1 MILRRIAVQN
11 FRKLVEPVVIE
22 NLSDKLVII
31 VGDNEEGKSTL
42 LQAIRSCFFDK
53 HNMTGERA
61 QSFQPYNSSTR
72 PEVRVEFEIN
82 GKPYK
87 LFKAF
92 CYRPQAELTTPTGVL
107 LGSAAEEE
115 LARIL
120 RFTAPQRASRSASDH
135 EHEGIFG
142 MFWVEQG
149 KSYTGLQPT
158 ADGRSTIQQALQQE
172 VGDVLGGKRGQKI
185 LAEVTNMRNELLT
198 ATGRPKGEYAKAT
211 DRLLEIQA
219 ELATVEIA
227 LNDYGRKLEDL
238 ERCRARQ
245 RRYEADRTMEHA
257 EERLQHARESFDRIA
272 ALQGT
277 LQHAE
282 TELAKTTAEHNLAA
296 NRAGQRNR
304 LLSEVDSTK
313 RRAEQL
319 QTTWDAKQDSL
330 AKARQQVE
338 SGEKQ
343 LLHAAKRFEGA
354 AAAHSL
360 ATASEL
366 LARSQAELERSLARE
381 RDALLAK
388 AKAEHSL
395 EAASGIGIEKKDIT
409 RLKHLN
415 DEVTKAR
422 GRIEA
427 LATNV
432 KIDLETGVKARIGRA
447 AVVSGAEN
455 RITEAT
461 TIDIPDCARI
471 KIVPGGDIAD
481 PLAESKNAQEKLQRA
496 LNELGVSKF
505 AEAEARLE
513 DRQNLLNEAKKYQEL
528 VAAHAPEG
536 LEVLQGTNAELRGEI
551 TRLAEQVGAKPKS
564 LKHSV
569 SAVKDAQRELDMA
582 EVEHKRLERRIKQ
595 AREDLAAAQT
605 DEAGCK
611 ASFESEEHRFHEL
624 EERLAEERK
633 KVSDSDLQNA
643 VLEASQRVATAER
656 TATAARMVLEAANP
670 ESAKLELEAAGDA
683 LKQLVESMRAL
694 SDRVIRVESDLRASG
709 AQGLGER
716 SQQLEGE
723 LNVATA
729 VASTL
734 ERRAKAVELL
744 HHVLT
749 EAEKKAKEIFLRPVT
764 SRVQPYLKLL
774 LPGSEL
780 RLSEEMDIIGLRR
793 GDVEEKFASLS
804 IGTREQL
811 AVLTRLAFA
820 DLLRENGQPAAVLLD
835 DAIVFADDDRFTRMI
850 HILRKA
856 AEKTQ
861 ILIFTCRERDYLA
874 AGAPILRLADCRA

>member
-120 RFTAPQRASRSASDH
+120 RFTSPQRASRSASDH

-149 KSYTGLQPT
+149 KSYAGLQPT

-198 ATGRPKGEYAKAT
+198 NTGRPKGEYAKAT
-211 DRLLEIQA
+211 NRLSEIRE
-219 ELATVEIA
+219 ELATVEVA

-245 RRYEADRTMEHA
+245 RRYEAERTLEHA
-257 EERLQHARESFDRIA
+257 EERQQRAGESSERIA
-272 ALQGT
+272 SLQGT
-277 LQHAE
+277 LQQAE
-282 TELAKTTAEHNLAA
+282 TELGKTTAEHNLAA
-296 NRAGQRNR
+296 NRAGQRTR
-304 LLSEVDSTK
+304 LISEVDSTK
-313 RRAEQL
+313 RRVEQL

-330 AKARQQVE
+330 AKARQQAE
-338 SGEKQ
+338 SREKQ
-343 LLHAAKRFEGA
+343 LSQAAKQFEEA
-354 AAAHSL
+354 EVAHSL
-360 ATASEL
+360 AAASEQ
-366 LARSQAELERSLARE
+366 LARSQAELEKLLARE
-381 RDALLAK
+381 RDALQAK
-388 AKAEHSL
+388 AKAGHSL
-395 EAASGIGIEKKDIT
+395 EAASAIGIEKKDIT

-422 GRIEA
+422 ARIEA

-432 KIDLETGVKARIGRA
+432 RIDLEPGVKARIGRA
-447 AVVSGAEN
+447 AIVSGTDYHL
-455 RITEAT
+455 TEAS
-461 TIDIPDCARI
+461 TIDISDCAKI

-481 PLAESKNAQEKLQRA
+481 PLAESKNAQDKLQRA
-496 LNELGVSKF
+496 LNELGVSKC

-513 DRQNLLNEAKKYQEL
+513 DRQNFLSEANKYEEL
-528 VAAHAPEG
+528 VDAHAPEG
-536 LEVLQGTNAELRGEI
+536 WDVLQNAIAELRGEI
-551 TRLAEQVGAKPKS
+551 KRLTEQVGAKPKS
-564 LKHSV
+564 LKDSV
-569 SAVKDAQRELDMA
+569 SAVKDAQRELDTAA
-582 EVEHKRLERRIKQ
+582 EEHKRLERRDKQ

-611 ASFESEEHRFHEL
+611 ASFESEKHRLREL
-624 EERLAEERK
+624 AERLAEERK

-643 VLEASQRVATAER
+643 VVEASQRVATAEQ
-656 TATAARMVLEAANP
+656 TAAAARTVLEDADP

-683 LKQLVESMRAL
+683 LKQLVDSMRAL
-694 SDRVIRVESDLRASG
+694 SDRVIRVETELRASG

-723 LNVATA
+723 LKGAAA

-749 EAEKKAKEIFLRPVT
+749 EAEKKAKETFLRPVT
-764 SRVQPYLKLL
+764 SRIQPYLKLL

-780 RLSEEMDIIGLRR
+780 QLSEEMDIVGLRR
-793 GDVEEKFASLS
+793 GEVDEKFASLS

-820 DLLRENGQPAAVLLD
+820 DLLRESGQPAAVLLD

-856 AEKTQ
+856 SEKTQ
-861 ILIFTCRERDYLA
+861 ILVFTCRERDYLA